1 MCVCVQVRDGV
12 LRIQQVRAED
22 RGVYVCEAE
31 NSAGSDYDTVTIE
44 LESTLDQCQWDTWQ
58 SRATLSRN
66 FVVTW
71 RAT

>member
-1 MCVCVQVRDGV
+1 VCVQVRDGV

-44 LESTLDQCQWDTWQ
+44 LESTLDQC
-58 SRATLSRN
+58 SN
-66 FVVTW
+66 FV
-71 RAT
+71 AT